1 MSLEDRVNRI
11 EEAILIMKNL
21 LVSHDER
28 LENYFDALNA
38 ERSERANALNAER
51 SERAS
56 ALNAERSAREESRKD
71 FDFKLNALIDA
82 QIRNQDEIGELKEAS
97 KSILKRV
104 EKLENN

>member
-1 MSLEDRVNRI
+1 MNLEDRVNRV
-11 EEAILIMKNL
+11 EEAILIMKDL

-28 LENYFDALNA
+28 LENYF
-38 ERSERANALNAER
+38 
-51 SERAS
+51 S
-56 ALNAERSAREESRKD
+56 ALNESRQD
-71 FDFKLNALIDA
+71 FDFKISTLVDA

>member
-1 MSLEDRVNRI
+1 MSLEDRFNRI

-28 LENYFDALNA
+28 LEKYFYALN
-38 ERSERANALNAER
+38 
-51 SERAS
+51 
-56 ALNAERSAREESRKD
+56 ESRQDFDFKLNESRQD

-82 QIRNQDEIGELKEAS
+82 QIRNQDEISELKEAS